1 MYLLTYAYERY
12 THRQMSERGHK
23 SRQPRGPSVPVVP
36 LRPSP
41 AVCLTRLYY
50 KFQREFVVQTEPLL
64 AVEDLLSMG
73 QR

>member
-1 MYLLTYAYERY
+1 MRMK
-12 THRQMSERGHK
+12 HIQMDRQVRGHK

-50 KFQREFVVQTEPLL
+50 KFQREFVVQTEPLH